1 MALDNAGSF
10 GLSGCPLCHLPST
23 YVLRALVPAV
33 LVLGNLI
40 GIDLALCYKNLMKL
54 TREEV
59 QRVAMLA
66 RLRLT
71 PEDEE
76 RLTEQLD
83 NILQYMEKLNQLD
96 TSGIEPFTHAADIA
110 NPMREDVITN
120 EPNAEALLANAPAQE
135 NHFFQVPKIIE

>member
-1 MALDNAGSF
+1 M
-10 GLSGCPLCHLPST
+10 
-23 YVLRALVPAV
+23 
-33 LVLGNLI
+33 I

-83 NILQYMEKLNQLD
+83 NILHYVEKLNQLD
-96 TSGIEPFTHAADIA
+96 TSGIEPFTHAAHSA
-110 NPMREDVITN
+110 NAMREDAITN
-120 EPNAEALLANAPAQE
+120 EPNADALLANAPAQE